1 MTDNFWNNT
10 WSDTWDNP
18 AYSRRITPQTA
29 VDIALSQAA
38 GEVINVDL
46 ELENGLLVYEVFI
59 LTPSGLY
66 EVKVDANTGKV
77 VEIEFD

>member
-10 WSDTWDNP
+10 WNDTWDNP
-18 AYSRRITPQTA
+18 AYSRRITQQTA
-29 VDIALSQAA
+29 VEIALSQAA

-66 EVKVDANTGKV
+66 EVKVDANTGAI